1 MITHFPFEELGNHN
15 YGWLNARY
23 HFNFANYYNPNLL
36 PKKPL
41 LVWNDDL
48 IQPNSGFPMHSHHN
62 MEIITYIRKGK
73 ISHKDNLGNNGEIK
87 EGQVQVMSAGSG
99 ITHSEYNLSS
109 EETLLFQIWIEPN
122 KNNIKPTWKNI
133 NLANNNKAIEILASG
148 ELKYEQSDTLKIQQ
162 DASVI
167 RIVGEKDIIKYKLHK
182 NRHYYGVVSEG
193 LVNINNMNKIN
204 SRDGFY
210 IQSEDQID
218 FNFLKSSEII
228 LVDMPKII

>member
-41 LVWNDDL
+41 LVWNDDI
-48 IQPNSGFPMHSHHN
+48 IQPNSGFPMHSHQN
-62 MEIITYIRKGK
+62 MEIITYIRKGR

-122 KNNIKPTWKNI
+122 RNDIKPIWKNI

-148 ELKYEQSDTLKIQQ
+148 ELKYDQSDTLKIQQ

-167 RIVGEKDIIKYKLHK
+167 RIVGDNETIKYKLQK

-210 IQSEDQID
+210 IQNEDQIN